1 MYTLYHGDCLDV
13 LHGLQPASIDALV
26 TDPPGALSFMGMAWD
41 GDKGGRA
48 HWVAWLAERMTA
60 ARRVVK
66 PGHYGLVWALPRTSH
81 WTAMALEDAG
91 WEIRDRVSH
100 IFGSGFPKHKSALK
114 PAVEDWWL
122 VRNPGKGGPA
132 LNIDA
137 ARVGIEQR
145 SYRSRLAKSLVDKHF
160 AYNDRP
166 YVDGLPSRDEPE
178 STVAGRWPAHLVLS
192 HSAAC
197 NGVCA
202 PDCPVALM
210 DSQSGERKLGGR
222 NITRHKATNG
232 YDGGWGDM
240 AGTFPLDTGGASRFF
255 TRLDA
260 DDYAPFLY
268 AAKASRAE
276 RNRGCEGLE
285 AKATRDH
292 DMMTSG
298 FTVDRRSPN
307 GGYENKPAPPRAN
320 HHTTVKSQALMQ
332 WLCRLITPPGGVVL
346 DMFAGSGSTGV
357 AAAACGFD
365 FVGMEREAEYIPIAR
380 ARLDDAYAPLAAMER
395 AS

>member
-1 MYTLYHGDCLDV
+1 MTYELHHGDCLDV
-13 LHGLQPASIDALV
+13 LPTLAAGSVDALV

-48 HWVAWLAERMTA
+48 QWVAWLAERMRA

-81 WTAMALEDAG
+81 WTACALEDAG

-122 VRNPGKGGPA
+122 VRNPGKGGAA

-137 ARVGIEQR
+137 ARVAHNEECRMMKAQSTGHDF
-145 SYRSRLAKSLVDKHF
+145 YRQAGRYEDKLELKP
-160 AYNDRP
+160 D
-166 YVDGLPSRDEPE
+166 
-178 STVAGRWPAHLVLS
+178 GRWPAHLVLS

-268 AAKASRAE
+268 AAKASRTE

-320 HHTTVKSQALMQ
+320 HHPTVKSQALMQ

>member
-1 MYTLYHGDCLDV
+1 MSTYTLYEGDCLDV
-13 LHGLQPASIDALV
+13 LPTLAAGSADALV

-48 HWVAWLAERMTA
+48 QWVAWLAERMRA

-137 ARVGIEQR
+137 ARVGGEYGWR
-145 SYRSRLAKSLVDKHF
+145 ASDSTSFNGTSFTHGSF
-160 AYNDRP
+160 G
-166 YVDGLPSRDEPE
+166 DGPHP
-178 STVAGRWPAHLVLS
+178 AGRWPAHLVLS

-197 NGVCA
+197 NGACA

-210 DSQSGERKLGGR
+210 DAQSGQTKSIGGSR
-222 NITRHKATNG
+222 GNG
-232 YDGGWGDM
+232 GMWGSVAADPSFKP
-240 AGTFPLDTGGASRFF
+240 GFGDTGGASRFF

-292 DMMTSG
+292 NILTSG
-298 FTVDRRSPN
+298 FRTDPRSPN

-320 HHTTVKSQALMQ
+320 HHPTVKSQALMI

-365 FVGMEREAEYIPIAR
+365 FAGMEREAEYIPIAR